1 MKKLFFGKCLL
12 VICLCV
18 FLASCSGANNSKQSK
33 NSEENESLVSIDV
46 NSLSDELI
54 ENVSIPGYK
63 VNTAYAI
70 SAENPNSLVFEC
82 LMLYYANEDA
92 SYKKRLEELK
102 PIDLKKF
109 KEASIPD
116 DYNLPFKV
124 YVFGDNELDAFFIY
138 CDYTNMDIDGG
149 IFYSLHKSELEK
161 KLPEFKESL
170 DLKSKNETNL
180 MAEVALKFAARCI
193 IPSYLATEEAVVE
206 GEPIRLLLE
215 FRKE

>member
-1 MKKLFFGKCLL
+1 MKKCIKLVVTLFVA
-12 VICLCV
+12 VIFVACGQ
-18 FLASCSGANNSKQSK
+18 SSNSKQSK

-170 DLKSKNETNL
+170 NLKSKNETDL
-180 MAEVALKFAARCI
+180 MAEVAIKLAASGK

-206 GEPIRLLLE
+206 GEPIRLILE